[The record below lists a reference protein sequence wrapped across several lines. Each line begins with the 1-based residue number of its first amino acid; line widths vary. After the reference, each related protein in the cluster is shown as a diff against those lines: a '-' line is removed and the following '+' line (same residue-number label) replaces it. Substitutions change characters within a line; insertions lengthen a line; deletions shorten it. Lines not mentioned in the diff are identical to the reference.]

1 MTIILDIQ
9 SASSSEDAPDEQS
22 IKRWVSAAIGSKT
35 GDTELSVRI
44 VDEPEGKLLNETYR
58 GASGPTNVL
67 SFPFDNE
74 IPEPLALIGDIV
86 VCAPVVK
93 MEAQQQN
100 KDLTAHWAHMI
111 IHGVLHLLGYD
122 HQNDSEAATMEK
134 LETEIMQKLGF
145 PPPYACQQE

>member
-1 MTIILDIQ
+1 MAIILDIQ

-44 VDEPEGKLLNETYR
+44 VDEPEGKRLNETYR

-74 IPEPLALIGDIV
+74 TPEPLPLIGDIV

-122 HQNDSEAATMEK
+122 HQNDSEAATMET

-145 PPPYACQQE
+145 PPPYACQ

>member
-1 MTIILDIQ
+1 MAIILDIQ

-22 IKRWVSAAIGSKT
+22 IKRWVSAALGSKT

-44 VDEPEGKLLNETYR
+44 VDEHESQQLNETYR

-67 SFPFDNE
+67 SFPFDAD
-74 IPEPLALIGDIV
+74 IPEPLPLIGDIV
-86 VCAPVVK
+86 ICAPVVAK
-93 MEAQQQN
+93 EAKQQN
-100 KDLTAHWAHMI
+100 KKLKAHWAHMI

-122 HQNDSEAATMEK
+122 HQNDSDAVIMET

-145 PPPYACQQE
+145 PPPYIGQ

>member
-9 SASSSEDAPDEQS
+9 SASTSEDAPDEQS
-22 IKRWVSAAIGSKT
+22 IKRWVGAVIDSNQ

-58 GASGPTNVL
+58 GTSGATNVL
-67 SFPFDNE
+67 SFPFENQT
-74 IPEPLALIGDIV
+74 PEPLPLIGDIV
-86 VCAPVVK
+86 VCATIVER
-93 MEAQQQN
+93 EAQQQN
-100 KDLTAHWAHMI
+100 KDLNAHWAHMI

-122 HQNDSEAATMEK
+122 HQNDSEAAVMEG

-145 PPPYACQQE
+145 PPPYACQ